1 MDEINT
7 LYTLH
12 LNKGV
17 CQLYL
22 NKFEKRGEEKKR
34 DGVRETVGLPSLN
47 DQGSKCLWASLCG
60 ESESRSVVSNSATPW
75 TVHSLPDSS
84 IPGILQARIL
94 SG

>member
-22 NKFEKRGEEKKR
+22 KKFEKRGEEKKR
-34 DGVRETVGLPSLN
+34 DGVSETVGLPSLN
-47 DQGSKCLWASLCG
+47 DQGSKCL
-60 ESESRSVVSNSATPW
+60 
-75 TVHSLPDSS
+75 
-84 IPGILQARIL
+84 
-94 SG
+94 